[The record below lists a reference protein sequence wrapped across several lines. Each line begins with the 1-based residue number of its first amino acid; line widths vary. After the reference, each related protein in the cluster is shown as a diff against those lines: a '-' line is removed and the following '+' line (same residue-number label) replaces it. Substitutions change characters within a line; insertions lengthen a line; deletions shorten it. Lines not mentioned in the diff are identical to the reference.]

1 MFLFSSFYIFL
12 YFSSYFCIFFIF
24 SWFSY
29 FFISFDL
36 IIERYL
42 WWKWNSGMTA
52 IFQHFKDV
60 IPLSSGFS
68 HFCWGISYNFSFF
81 LDTTKIFWISL
92 FFSTW
97 TMMCAIHIP
106 SRPHLV
112 FWTFLW
118 FVISYPILIMGI
130 CQLFTLLVTP
140 VIHKLGH
147 LIMSHNFWMIFWFL
161 LICLFHFCIISI
173 YLFSNLEFFSS
184 ATASVF

>member
-1 MFLFSSFYIFL
+1 MLTLNSISFFFLLFTFFYIFP
-12 YFSSYFCIFFIF
+12 CISI
-24 SWFSY
+24 FSY

-52 IFQHFKDV
+52 IFQQFKDV
-60 IPLSSGFS
+60 ILLSSGFS
-68 HFCWGISYNFSFF
+68 HFCWGISCNFSFF

-106 SRPHLV
+106 SHPHLV

-118 FVISYPILIMGI
+118 FVISYPVLIMGI
-130 CQLFTLLVTP
+130 SQLFPLLVTP
-140 VIHKLGH
+140 DIQKLGH

-173 YLFSNLEFFSS
+173 HLFSNLEFFSS
-184 ATASVF
+184 AAASV